1 MVVLLG
7 GNDFLRRVPTAM
19 TEKSLNEMV
28 RRIQDRGAMVV
39 LVGLKLGLFTNE
51 YSPIYERVAEQ
62 NRALLIPNVLKGIL
76 SDAKLK
82 SDQIH
87 PNGAGYRKMAERI
100 LEKVKMLLEE
110 ADRRREGR

>member
-1 MVVLLG
+1 MVRSGDTATAGLTRLERDVLERDPRLVVVLLG

-62 NRALLIPNVLKGIL
+62 NRALLIPNV
-76 SDAKLK
+76 
-82 SDQIH
+82 
-87 PNGAGYRKMAERI
+87 
-100 LEKVKMLLEE
+100 
-110 ADRRREGR
+110 